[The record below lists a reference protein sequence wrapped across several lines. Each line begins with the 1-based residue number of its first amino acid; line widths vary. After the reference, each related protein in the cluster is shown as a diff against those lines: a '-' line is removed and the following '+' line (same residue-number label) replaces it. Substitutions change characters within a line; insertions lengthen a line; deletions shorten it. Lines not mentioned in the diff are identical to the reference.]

1 MVVEAIKE
9 SEDLLLDYARDM
21 RQIGFSEDEIQKI
34 LTVSTDSTDK

>member
-9 SEDLLLDYARDM
+9 NEDLLLDCARDM
-21 RQIGFSEDEIQKI
+21 RQMGFSEDEIQTI